1 MGKISDF
8 TKSFAGI
15 ANPKPT
21 SEDIL
26 EQNLYDEGFSKGY
39 AGGDTSLASPTSQK
53 DNSDWLK
60 KLNDNPRLSGL
71 NKIISD
77 NGVTPYGI
85 YYDDDKKGKVKVKDH
100 PLDLE
105 LKQATVPMFF
115 SLWTAYRYMT
125 GTVFIAYETK
135 KGVPTNFQVYTTTHL
150 VKDGRGGG
158 EYQFQQGNTI
168 KTFPNSNVIVDYDID
183 PNNPYHEGFG
193 KAASI
198 MHEIEADDYILRYL
212 TQFYVNSARPDAF
225 IIPVAKADQDLPD
238 EKTLNRLATRLR
250 DFHKGWANAH
260 KLAVLSFEARIES
273 IPTNHRE
280 MELLETRRMYR
291 DTSHQH
297 FGIPPEIVGIVENSN
312 KATVVAAE
320 HIYAKQ
326 VRMPLLHHF
335 EDIVN
340 SKILPKFENSQDMYF
355 EFENIL
361 PDDDELNLE
370 KAKEAE
376 KARTATINE
385 HRELLGLPRIEGPY
399 GNAMVGTEYD
409 PEKHGEIQVVTDSS
423 YEEIPY
429 KSLSIQIL
437 AKRNEISEDSTI
449 TITMEEEHEDKI

>member
-1 MGKISDF
+1 MGFIRNYA
-8 TKSFAGI
+8 KSFAGL
-15 ANPKPT
+15 ANPNPT
-21 SEDIL
+21 MSDVI
-26 EQNLYDEGFSKGY
+26 EQHFVDEGFNQKGLT
-39 AGGDTSLASPTSQK
+39 DNLAAPTTQK
-53 DNSDWLK
+53 DKDDWLQ

-85 YYDDDKKGKVKVKDH
+85 YYDDPEKGKVKVLNH
-100 PLDLE
+100 PLEEE
-105 LKQATVPMFF
+105 LNKATVPMFF

-125 GTVFIAYETK
+125 GTVFIAYDM
-135 KGVPTNFQVYTTTHL
+135 KGGHPANFHVFTTTHL
-150 VKDGRGGG
+150 VKDGREGGS
-158 EYQFQQGNTI
+158 YTFQKGNKQVSYPSTR
-168 KTFPNSNVIVDYDID
+168 VIVDYDID
-183 PNNPYHEGFG
+183 PVNPYGDGFG

-198 MHEIEADDYILRYL
+198 MHEVEADEYILRYL

-238 EKTLNRLATRLR
+238 QETLNRLATRLR

-260 KLAVLSFEARIES
+260 KMAILSFEAKVES

-335 EDIVN
+335 EDIIN
-340 SKILPKFENSQDMYF
+340 SKILTKYDSSDNMYF

-361 PDDDELNLE
+361 PDDDELNLK
-370 KAKEAE
+370 KAQEAE
-376 KARTATINE
+376 KAKTITINE
-385 HRELLGLPRIEGPY
+385 HREMLGLPRIKNEY
-399 GNAMVGTEYD
+399 GNALVGTEYD
-409 PEKHGEIQVVTDSS
+409 PTEHGLIEVVQGTD
-423 YEEIPY
+423 YTTVPY
-429 KSLSIQIL
+429 KKISAANL
-437 AKRNEISEDSTI
+437 ATKANIDEGSTI
-449 TITMEEEHEDKI
+449 VIHMEDKDEE